1 MAPVEH
7 LHRLGKPCR
16 ALANFAT
23 RLVGEERPLR
33 LDLEPTEDPSP
44 SAVDRRKVRGR
55 IIGNERADPFTEIGD
70 HVRRAPRAIL
80 RQRVAAVDDDLLSGD
95 EACRRIGEEAH
106 GGGDL
111 VGCAAATE
119 RCVAAGVVL
128 DRQLRAGRDP
138 AR

>member
-16 ALANFAT
+16 ALANFAM
-23 RLVGEERPLR
+23 RLIGEERPLR

-70 HVRRAPRAIL
+70 HV
-80 RQRVAAVDDDLLSGD
+80 
-95 EACRRIGEEAH
+95 
-106 GGGDL
+106 
-111 VGCAAATE
+111 
-119 RCVAAGVVL
+119 
-128 DRQLRAGRDP
+128 AGRHERSSGNELP
-138 AR
+138 PSTTIC